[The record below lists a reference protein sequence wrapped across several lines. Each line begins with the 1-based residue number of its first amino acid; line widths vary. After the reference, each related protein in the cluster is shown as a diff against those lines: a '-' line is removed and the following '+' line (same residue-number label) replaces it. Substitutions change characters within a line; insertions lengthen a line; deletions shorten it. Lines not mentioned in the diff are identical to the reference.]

1 MTRMSTGL
9 VTVTR
14 LRRREAVQ
22 VVLVHGLFSNS
33 AFWLPELG
41 RLARFQLTLLGI
53 DYARMLEQG
62 VPLEEAAG
70 QAEALIGPAPAHLV
84 CHSFGCW
91 LGSRIML
98 PLLSRAY
105 ICPTFAATA
114 FDADAFCAAVGTRLG
129 IDPAS
134 AAPLV
139 ERAVGHKARVEPPP
153 RVRPQDELY
162 LPEDDPFFSYAAPAG
177 ASAFYYRGG
186 HFDVAEPMA
195 AIARRLDPSA

>member
-1 MTRMSTGL
+1 MSAGL

-14 LRRREAVQ
+14 LRRRQAVQ

-41 RLARFQLTLLGI
+41 RLERFQVTLLGI

-62 VPLEEAAG
+62 MPLDEAARE
-70 QAEALIGPAPAHLV
+70 AEMLIGPGPAHLV

-91 LGSRIML
+91 LGARMEL
-98 PLLSRAY
+98 PLLSRAF

-114 FDADAFCAAVGTRLG
+114 FDAQAFCAVVGARLG
-129 IDPAS
+129 IDPAA

-139 ERAVGHKARVEPPP
+139 ERAVGHKAKVEPPP

-162 LPEDDPFFSYAAPAG
+162 LPEDDPFFTYAAPAG
-177 ASAFYYRGG
+177 ATVSCYRGG
-186 HFDVAEPMA
+186 HFDVAAPMA
-195 AIARRLDPSA
+195 AIARRLDASV